1 MRGKTTTA
9 ADIPMATMELGR
21 AAAETSQALVPPKNP
36 NDMHLIHCRC
46 LFSILSIGV
55 LPITIDNQLS
65 PSPRPGVSAG
75 TMLRRD
81 VSHCQCNPPQSTQV
95 TSPSNVE
102 CSSFHSS
109 PTTNTQPCAMVR
121 GKRIVWIIPL
131 PRGGDHRSQN
141 PDARQMKDIFCPF
154 YCFRHPVPALSS
166 GIQ

>member
-81 VSHCQCNPPQSTQV
+81 VSHFQCNPPQSTQV

-109 PTTNTQPCAMVR
+109 PTTNTSYVPWSVEKGLCGSYHFHVVEITDL
-121 GKRIVWIIPL
+121 RI
-131 PRGGDHRSQN
+131 ST
-141 PDARQMKDIFCPF
+141 PDR
-154 YCFRHPVPALSS
+154 
-166 GIQ
+166 